1 MLPLHRILPVAGR
14 GSRGRHLCF
23 IETDGTPHRPSG
35 SPPPHQRGGRDPLQG
50 FCTFNY
56 RPGLYQPVHLQLNL
70 LGPESERTIQRYVR
84 ATTMYNNYTSPE
96 LVQSNLMCGVHCALF
111 RKPLLELLLS
121 VSSRIE
127 QHFSP
132 KVLLFRKTDLV
143 RVLHICS
150 NIKLMQSDPP
160 WAVKTKFRR
169 SQGTLCPWGGGLLQ
183 PSPQCSTHLE
193 SSLLCSCWTT
203 STRVLCSCSNHI
215 FSPAILSAGG
225 RWRSWWLPAE
235 QLRHPRW
242 SPTYQ
247 TTYQDWQ
254 KL

>member
-23 IETDGTPHRPSG
+23 IETDGTPHRPTG

-56 RPGLYQPVHLQLNL
+56 RPGLYQPVHPELNL

-96 LVQSNLMCGVHCALF
+96 LVQSNLMCSVFSALF
-111 RKPLLELLLS
+111 RRPLLEKSLLS
-121 VSSRIE
+121 FSSRIE
-127 QHFSP
+127 KHFSA

-150 NIKLMQSDPP
+150 NIKLMQSDTLGPSKP
-160 WAVKTKFRR
+160 NFGKVK
-169 SQGTLCPWGGGLLQ
+169 GLCVPGGA
-183 PSPQCSTHLE
+183 SPQCSTHLE
-193 SSLLCSCWTT
+193 SSLLCSFWTT

-215 FSPAILSAGG
+215 FSPAILSAGV
-225 RWRSWWLPAE
+225 RWRSWGLPAE

-254 KL
+254 KQ